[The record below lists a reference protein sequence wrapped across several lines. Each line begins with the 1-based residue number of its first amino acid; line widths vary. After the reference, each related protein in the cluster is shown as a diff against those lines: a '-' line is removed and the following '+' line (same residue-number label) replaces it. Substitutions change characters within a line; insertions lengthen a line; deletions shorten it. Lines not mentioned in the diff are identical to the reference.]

1 MFNFVT
7 QLDDLFLH
15 LYLHLVT
22 NIRAESITFVILF
35 ALFFIILFLHKKL
48 AGFISHSDWKFK
60 SYGVFLLGLIFPL
73 IYLLIVKHSGGY
85 LKGSI
90 AIILFNSLAYYYLGF
105 YLIKNL
111 LEPLKIS
118 YVPWNLLAYI
128 LLAITV
134 SFVMLLKLNDLVFDN
149 PEIQDALSL
158 IYKVATILLIYM
170 FLLRGIKI
178 LTELLP
184 DKLSLTKTVLESLL
198 GFASILYLMIA
209 ALWLFKIIG
218 IASSFFLGA
227 VVIFIAAV
235 SYGLVRAY
243 VGTNLKPKLESEQTP
258 YKGFLKSIDIF
269 LNLLFIYLL
278 YLIFTLFFNL
288 DQITLYISEL
298 FLLNTGVI
306 VISLFSLISGV
317 FAFFFLLSIVGI
329 LKHAVY
335 FYNIK
340 RGRDVEAGSLRSLV
354 ANLGLLVVIMIT
366 LSQIGLSWK
375 ALLPVAGALGIG
387 LGIGLQNIMNN
398 YISGF
403 ILLFSKRLKVGDI
416 IEIDG
421 NAGRAIGNT
430 LDKIY
435 GSVESIDTFS
445 SVVSTTDGIEVVV
458 PNSQFL
464 EQQMVNYSL
473 SNSTIRVRIP
483 FGVSYAS
490 DPNKVKEILLK
501 VAGENTQILPSPAP
515 NIWFTE
521 YADSAIVFYLLC
533 WVNIRHIWK
542 INPVISQIYF
552 NAWYQFEKE
561 GIVIPFPQ
569 QDVWFK
575 NNLKVEIEKDDSAVT
590 QKESDLWEGKK

>member
-1 MFNFVT
+1 MFDFVT

-15 LYLHLVT
+15 LYLNLVA
-22 NIRAESITFVILF
+22 NIRAESITFVIL
-35 ALFFIILFLHKKL
+35 LVFFLIIIFLHKK
-48 AGFISHSDWKFK
+48 AVSFILRSDWKFK
-60 SYGVFLLGLIFPL
+60 SYGVFLIGLIFPL
-73 IYLLIVKHSGGY
+73 IYLIIVKHSGGY
-85 LKGSI
+85 LKGSM
-90 AIILFNSLAYYYLGF
+90 AIIFFNSLAYYYLGF
-105 YLIKNL
+105 YLIKNM

-118 YVPWNLLAYI
+118 YVPWNFFAYI

-134 SFVMLLKLNDLVFDN
+134 VFVMLLKLNDLVFDN
-149 PEIQDALSL
+149 PAIQEALSI

-170 FLLRGIKI
+170 FLLRGIRI
-178 LTELLP
+178 LTEWLP
-184 DKLSLTKTVLESLL
+184 DKLSLTKTVLQSLL

-209 ALWLFKIIG
+209 ALWIFKIIG

-243 VGTNLKPKLESEQTP
+243 VGTHLKPKLESEQTP

-269 LNLLFIYLL
+269 LNLLFLYLL
-278 YLIFTLFFNL
+278 YWIFTLFFNL
-288 DQITLYISEL
+288 NQITNYLSEL
-298 FLLNTGVI
+298 FLLNTGLI

-317 FAFFFLLSIVGI
+317 FVFFFLLSIVGI

-340 RGRDVEAGSLRSLV
+340 HGRDVEAGSLRSLV
-354 ANLGLLVVIMIT
+354 SNLGLLVVIMIT
-366 LSQIGLSWK
+366 LSQIGLTWK

-403 ILLFSKRLKVGDI
+403 ILLFSRRLKVGDI

-445 SVVSTTDGIEVVV
+445 SIVSTTDGIEVVV
-458 PNSQFL
+458 PNSQFID
-464 EQQMVNYSL
+464 QQMVNYSL
-473 SNSTIRVRIP
+473 SHSNIRIRIP
-483 FGVSYAS
+483 FGVAYAS

-501 VAGENTQILPSPAP
+501 VANENTQILTNPAP
-515 NIWFTE
+515 NLWFTE

-533 WVNIRHIWK
+533 WVNIRHLWK
-542 INPVISQIYF
+542 INPVVSEIYF

-575 NNLKVEIEKDDSAVT
+575 NNLKVEIEKDDSVVT
-590 QKESDLWEGKK
+590 KKESDFWEGKK